1 MIIELDYKSF
11 CDIYYKA
18 AEQVADI
25 TIAEH
30 IKKHGGIRIVDTRH
44 AKV

>member
-1 MIIELDYKSF
+1 MNIDIDYKTF

-30 IKKHGGIRIVDTRH
+30 IKNHGQLNLSLIHI
-44 AKV
+44 

>member
-25 TIAEH
+25 ELTPAGERQCLTISF
-30 IKKHGGIRIVDTRH
+30 
-44 AKV
+44 